1 MCVCVHVCRDF
12 PGSSVGKESACN
24 TGDTGS
30 VPELGRS
37 HGEGPGNPLQYSC
50 LENCM
55 NRGAWHAIANG
66 VAESRTQ
73 LKRLSRHVH
82 TCECVCVALHADIFF
97 QTSGRERIECPD
109 VYNVSILETE
119 FIWAGHPLRDSFLN
133 LELIKRN
140 YQSNTHMLIT
150 FTFNN

>member
-1 MCVCVHVCRDF
+1 MHTRECVCV
-12 PGSSVGKESACN
+12 
-24 TGDTGS
+24 
-30 VPELGRS
+30 
-37 HGEGPGNPLQYSC
+37 
-50 LENCM
+50 
-55 NRGAWHAIANG
+55 
-66 VAESRTQ
+66 
-73 LKRLSRHVH
+73 
-82 TCECVCVALHADIFF
+82 CVYVALHADIFF

-119 FIWAGHPLRDSFLN
+119 FIWAGHPLRDSLLN